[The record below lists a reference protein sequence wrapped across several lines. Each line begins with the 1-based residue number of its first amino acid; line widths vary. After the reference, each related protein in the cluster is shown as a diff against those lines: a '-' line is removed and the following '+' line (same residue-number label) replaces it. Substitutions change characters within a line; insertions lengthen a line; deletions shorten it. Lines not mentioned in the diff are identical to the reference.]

1 MSCSQCVGL
10 EQETRKWAEDD
21 IKAYRRGK
29 QSPSTTLLIQALLRL
44 GVGERTLLDIGGG
57 IGEIQL
63 ELLEGGALSA
73 TSVDISTAYTNAARE
88 EAARKGLGDR
98 VTYRR
103 GDFID
108 LSEEVPLADI
118 VTLNKVVCCYPD
130 YQKLVGL
137 SLDHAKKYYAL
148 VMPVDWWIIKQAIR
162 LMNWGLKLQKSLY
175 VAYIHPVKDVDHLI
189 RTGGF
194 MPVYQR
200 SSLGWLVRVYE
211 RG

>member
-29 QSPSTTLLIQALLRL
+29 QSPTTTWLIQALLNL
-44 GVGERTLLDIGGG
+44 GVTGRSLLDIGGG

-63 ELLEGGALSA
+63 ELLAGGAESA
-73 TSVDISTAYTNAARE
+73 TSVDISTAYTNAARD
-88 EAARKGLGDR
+88 EAARKGLVDR
-98 VTYRR
+98 VTYRH
-103 GDFID
+103 GDFTD
-108 LSEEVPLADI
+108 LADEVPSADI

-137 SLDHAKKYYAL
+137 SVAHAEKYYAL
-148 VMPVDWWIIKQAIR
+148 VLPKDWWLIKQAMR
-162 LMNWGLKLQKSLY
+162 LMNWIFKLQKSLY
-175 VAYIHPVKDVDHLI
+175 VAYIHPVNEIDRMI
-189 RTGGF
+189 QAGGF
-194 MPVYQR
+194 TLKYQR
-200 SSLGWLVRVYE
+200 SSLAWLVRVYE